1 MTTFTGDRAIAEEAE
16 PEVRR
21 QLEEVERMAAKLS
34 EFTVDFPIGARP
46 PLTSEQ
52 REVAVALNLAV
63 ELLDRRAEKASI
75 AEEERWRGLSD
86 ASTMLYNEIGR
97 RGLPQL
103 WSSFKRR
110 IAEEDEASFLEE
122 E

>member
-63 ELLDRRAEKASI
+63 ER
-75 AEEERWRGLSD
+75 
-86 ASTMLYNEIGR
+86 
-97 RGLPQL
+97 
-103 WSSFKRR
+103 
-110 IAEEDEASFLEE
+110 
-122 E
+122 

>member
-1 MTTFTGDRAIAEEAE
+1 
-16 PEVRR
+16 
-21 QLEEVERMAAKLS
+21 
-34 EFTVDFPIGARP
+34 
-46 PLTSEQ
+46 
-52 REVAVALNLAV
+52 
-63 ELLDRRAEKASI
+63 
-75 AEEERWRGLSD
+75 
-86 ASTMLYNEIGR
+86 MLYNEIGR